1 YEKLTLGDNAV
12 QTTVT
17 DEPTGQGD
25 AVGITIVGNG
35 PVLENQG
42 AAFTIKLDKAQDQP
56 VTVKLSDG
64 STLVFA
70 VGETEKV

>member
-1 YEKLTLGDNAV
+1 MQDTYEKLTLGDNAV

-25 AVGITIVGNG
+25 AVGITITGNG

-42 AAFTIKLDKAQDQP
+42 AAFTIKLDKAQLQP
-56 VTVKLSDG
+56 VTV
-64 STLVFA
+64 TL
-70 VGETEKV
+70 EQR